1 MRKSPPVYVAAAV
14 KHGALT
20 DHGIRPQEILMRSA
34 TTPLSFFPPS
44 PTAMGLLVALQ
55 LLSAPACAAAWQL
68 VDSNSRAQI
77 EVDLDSVVRRDG
89 GVTGWVQHHYSQ
101 RTATQTGAYFAYRSM
116 KEQVRVDCAEQSM
129 SVLARAYFN
138 DDGSEIAMIKGKGEA
153 RAVTPDST
161 EQRVL
166 KRICNPVAN
175 APARSA
181 TKPAQPVVAKAPPVA
196 PAKPVD
202 SKAQARTEARSS
214 SAGQTKSENTERYM
228 DGPAKTAAAGT
239 GFVRASLDSPRDPA
253 RATTSPAE
261 KDTEKSGDK
270 AAAPAP
276 NPPKVQ
282 SAASYLIP
290 KSPAPGHHG
299 AAPAG
304 PTLALA
310 AAPRSNALEGRQE
323 VVNRVLK
330 QRSTPTVG
338 ASDAVKAASAGHGPH
353 DGHPAPWSYDGEFA
367 PYRWGDMRPDY
378 ALCKAGTRQS
388 PIDIRNPVV
397 SEIEPIQFHYEDTP
411 LKVLNNGHT
420 IQVDVQPGSFILH
433 GGTRYELV
441 QFHFHTPSEERIN
454 GRVFDMVAHLVHKS
468 AQGRLAV
475 VAVLLTAGREQPML
489 QQIWSAMPGTP
500 NRTRE
505 RMDVSINAKQILPA
519 DPGFYSFMG
528 SLTTPPCTEGV
539 QWLVMKTPVEI
550 SREQIGHFAA
560 LYPMNARP
568 LQPGNDRLVKAGR

>member
-1 MRKSPPVYVAAAV
+1 MRRARTPFDELFPAAPA
-14 KHGALT
+14 A
-20 DHGIRPQEILMRSA
+20 IA
-34 TTPLSFFPPS
+34 
-44 PTAMGLLVALQ
+44 LLVTLQVLPMPAL
-55 LLSAPACAAAWQL
+55 AAAWQL

-116 KEQVRVDCAEQSM
+116 KEQVRVDCAEQSI

-153 RAVTPDST
+153 RKVAPDST
-161 EQRVL
+161 DHRVL
-166 KRICNPVAN
+166 KRICNPVAS
-175 APARSA
+175 APARSPY
-181 TKPAQPVVAKAPPVA
+181 KPAPPVVAKAPVAA

-202 SKAQARTEARSS
+202 SNSETRAEARTEARSS
-214 SAGQTKSENTERYM
+214 TAGQAKSENTDRYM
-228 DGPAKTAAAGT
+228 DAPAKTAAAGT

-253 RATTSPAE
+253 RVTAAAD
-261 KDTEKSGDK
+261 KDTEKSGEK
-270 AAAPAP
+270 ASAPAH

-282 SAASYLIP
+282 SAAPYLIP
-290 KSPAPGHHG
+290 KSAALGHQVT
-299 AAPAG
+299 APAG
-304 PTLALA
+304 HTLALA
-310 AAPRSNALEGRQE
+310 TATRSAPLEGRQE

-330 QRSTPTVG
+330 QRGTPSVG
-338 ASDAVKAASAGHGPH
+338 ASDAVKAAGAGHAGH
-353 DGHPAPWSYDGEFA
+353 DGHEAHWSYDGEFA
-367 PYRWGDMRPDY
+367 PYRWGDMKADY

-397 SEIEPIQFHYEDTP
+397 SEVEPIQFHYEDTP

-433 GGTRYELV
+433 GGARYELV

-489 QQIWSAMPGTP
+489 QQIWNAMPGTP

-505 RMDVSINAKQILPA
+505 RLDVSINAKQILPA